1 MGEIRQRSSNGGPAQ
16 TVRLIGCSLFG
27 KCFLVELPFH
37 EMQPILS
44 SAKQI
49 DRLLHCAIAM
59 SDQQFR
65 TSKSTSLAVRLAPS
79 PGFRSSQCSQRRK
92 NILPQ
97 DARIIGG

>member
-1 MGEIRQRSSNGGPAQ
+1 MGEIRQRSSNGGSAQ

-49 DRLLHCAIAM
+49 DRLSHCAIAM
-59 SDQQFR
+59 GDRQFR
-65 TSKSTSLAVRLAPS
+65 PLDLSSCAVRLASS
-79 PGFRSSQCSQRRK
+79 PRFPIESVR
-92 NILPQ
+92 
-97 DARIIGG
+97 